1 MKESLER
8 ISIVSNVKVFRIRLI
23 DDKKRR
29 YFYNELLLVE
39 EK

>member
-23 DDKKRR
+23 DDKKRDDIFITN
-29 YFYNELLLVE
+29 YY
-39 EK
+39 